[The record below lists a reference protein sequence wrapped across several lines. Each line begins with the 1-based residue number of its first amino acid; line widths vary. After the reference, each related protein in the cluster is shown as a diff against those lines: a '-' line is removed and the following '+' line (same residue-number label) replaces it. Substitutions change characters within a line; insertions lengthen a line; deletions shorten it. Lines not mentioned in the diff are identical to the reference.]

1 MKKNLFIKSTLI
13 LILSGFLTKIL
24 GFIIKVIYT
33 RIIGE
38 YGISLYSIAVPT
50 YSLLL
55 TIATLAIPISISKL
69 VSENKGR
76 SIRILTSAAFLII
89 SINLVLVF
97 VIFLTKDFLAVNL
110 LKEPKASPI
119 IMAFALTLPFVS
131 ISSVLK
137 GYFAGKQNMVPHA
150 TSNIIEQIV
159 RLIII
164 LVVLPILKRK
174 SDMLAILGLILLTI
188 ISEISSIIVFLFF
201 LPKKI
206 NFNTKILP
214 SKKITKDILDIS
226 IPTVSGRIIGNIGY
240 FFEPIILTNLLL
252 FSGYNNSYILSE
264 YGAYNAYSLA
274 LLTMP
279 SFFIGA
285 IATSLLPEISKFNGN
300 NNLKMVKR
308 RIHQSIIF
316 SLIIGIFFSLL
327 IFIFR
332 DKLLFSLY
340 NTTKGSDYIKVL
352 APFFVLF
359 YLEGVLTSSLQA
371 LGYAKVTMNITLYG
385 VIIKLFIMAI
395 LSLCHIGIYSL
406 VIAEIINIFF
416 VVFFNF
422 KHLKKYIF
430 IEPTTPENTFDSL

>member
-13 LILSGFLTKIL
+13 LICSGFLTKIL

-38 YGISLYSIAVPT
+38 YGISLYAIAAPT

-76 SIRILTSAAFLII
+76 SIRILTSAAFLILF
-89 SINLVLVF
+89 IN
-97 VIFLTKDFLAVNL
+97 FLLILIILLTRNFLATTL
-110 LKEPKASPI
+110 LKEPLASPI
-119 IMAFALTLPFVS
+119 LLAFALTLPFVS

-137 GYFAGKQNMVPHA
+137 GYFAGKQNMIPHA
-150 TSNIIEQIV
+150 TSNIIEQII

-164 LVVLPILKRK
+164 VIVLPILMKK
-174 SDMLAILGLILLTI
+174 SVMHAVIGLILLTI
-188 ISEISSIIVFLFF
+188 VSEISSIIVFLFF
-201 LPKKI
+201 IPKHI
-206 NFNTKILP
+206 NFKTNLLP
-214 SKKITKDILDIS
+214 SKKHTKDILNIS
-226 IPTVSGRIIGNIGY
+226 VPTVSSRIIGNIGY
-240 FFEPIILTNLLL
+240 FLEPIILTNLLL
-252 FSGYNNSYILSE
+252 FSGYPSSYILRE

-279 SFFIGA
+279 GFFIAA
-285 IATSLLPEISKFNGN
+285 ISTSLLPEISKFHGEN
-300 NNLKMVKR
+300 NTKMIKR

-316 SLIIGIFFSLL
+316 ALLIGIFFSFI
-327 IFIFR
+327 IFTFR
-332 DKLLFSLY
+332 DTLLFSLY
-340 NTTKGSDYIKVL
+340 NTTSGSNYIKVL

-371 LGYAKVTMNITLYG
+371 LGYAKVTMNITLWG
-385 VIIKLFIMAI
+385 VILKLLVMAI

-406 VIAEIINIFF
+406 VIAEIINILF
-416 VVFFNF
+416 VVLLNI
-422 KHLKKYIF
+422 KYLKKLTY
-430 IEPTTPENTFDSL
+430 

>member
-13 LILSGFLTKIL
+13 LICSGFLTKIL

-38 YGISLYSIAVPT
+38 YGISLYAIAAPT

-76 SIRILTSAAFLII
+76 SIRILTSAAFLIL
-89 SINLVLVF
+89 SIN
-97 VIFLTKDFLAVNL
+97 FLLILLILLTRDFLATTL
-110 LKEPKASPI
+110 LKEPLASPI
-119 IMAFALTLPFVS
+119 LLAFALTLPFVS

-150 TSNIIEQIV
+150 TSNIIEQII

-164 LVVLPILKRK
+164 VIVLPILMEK
-174 SDMLAILGLILLTI
+174 SVMHAVIGLILLTI

-201 LPKKI
+201 IPKHIDFKT
-206 NFNTKILP
+206 NLLP
-214 SKKITKDILDIS
+214 SKKHTKDILNIS
-226 IPTVSGRIIGNIGY
+226 VPTVSSRIIGNIGY
-240 FFEPIILTNLLL
+240 FLEPIILTNLLL
-252 FSGYNNSYILSE
+252 FSGYPSSYILRE
-264 YGAYNAYSLA
+264 YGAYNAYSLT

-279 SFFIGA
+279 GFFIAA
-285 IATSLLPEISKFNGN
+285 ISTSLLPEISKFHGEN
-300 NNLKMVKR
+300 NTKMIKR

-316 SLIIGIFFSLL
+316 ALLIGIFFSFI
-327 IFIFR
+327 IFTFR
-332 DKLLFSLY
+332 DTLLFSLY
-340 NTTKGSDYIKVL
+340 NTTSGSNYIKVL

-371 LGYAKVTMNITLYG
+371 LGYAKVTMNITLWG
-385 VIIKLFIMAI
+385 VILKLLVMAI

-406 VIAEIINIFF
+406 VIAEIINILF
-416 VVFFNF
+416 VVLLNI
-422 KHLKKYIF
+422 KYLKKLTY
-430 IEPTTPENTFDSL
+430 

>member
-97 VIFLTKDFLAVNL
+97 VIFLTKDFLAINL

-164 LVVLPILKRK
+164 LVVLPILKKK

-422 KHLKKYIF
+422 KHLKKYV
-430 IEPTTPENTFDSL
+430 

>member
-150 TSNIIEQIV
+150 TSNILEQIV

-164 LVVLPILKRK
+164 LVVLPILKSK

-422 KHLKKYIF
+422 KYLKKYI
-430 IEPTTPENTFDSL
+430 

>member
-252 FSGYNNSYILSE
+252 FSGYNNGYILSE

-422 KHLKKYIF
+422 KYLKKYI
-430 IEPTTPENTFDSL
+430 

>member
-13 LILSGFLTKIL
+13 LICSGFLTKIL

-38 YGISLYSIAVPT
+38 YGISLYAIAAPT

-76 SIRILTSAAFLII
+76 SIRILTSAAFLILF
-89 SINLVLVF
+89 INFILIL
-97 VIFLTKDFLAVNL
+97 IILLTRNFLATSL
-110 LKEPKASPI
+110 LKEPLASPI
-119 IMAFALTLPFVS
+119 LLAFALTLPFVS

-150 TSNIIEQIV
+150 TSNIIEQII

-164 LVVLPILKRK
+164 VIVLPILMKK
-174 SDMLAILGLILLTI
+174 SVMHAVIGLILLTI
-188 ISEISSIIVFLFF
+188 ASEISSIIVFLFF
-201 LPKKI
+201 IPKHI
-206 NFNTKILP
+206 NFKTNLLP
-214 SKKITKDILDIS
+214 SKKHTRDILNIS
-226 IPTVSGRIIGNIGY
+226 IPTVSSRIIGNIGY
-240 FFEPIILTNLLL
+240 FLEPIILTNLLL
-252 FSGYNNSYILSE
+252 FSGYPSSYILRE

-279 SFFIGA
+279 GFFIAA
-285 IATSLLPEISKFNGN
+285 ISTSLLPEISKFHGEN
-300 NNLKMVKR
+300 NDKMIKR

-316 SLIIGIFFSLL
+316 ALLIGIFFSFI
-327 IFIFR
+327 IFTFR
-332 DKLLFSLY
+332 DTLLFSLY
-340 NTTKGSDYIKVL
+340 NTTSGSDYIKVL

-371 LGYAKVTMNITLYG
+371 LGYAKTTMNITLWG
-385 VIIKLFIMAI
+385 VILKLLVMAI

-406 VIAEIINIFF
+406 VVAEIINILF
-416 VVFFNF
+416 VVFLNF
-422 KHLKKYIF
+422 KYLKKYV
-430 IEPTTPENTFDSL
+430 

>member
-188 ISEISSIIVFLFF
+188 ISEISSIIVFLLF

-252 FSGYNNSYILSE
+252 FCGYNNSYILSE

-422 KHLKKYIF
+422 KYLKKYI
-430 IEPTTPENTFDSL
+430 

>member
-252 FSGYNNSYILSE
+252 LSGYNNSYILSE

-422 KHLKKYIF
+422 KYLKKYI
-430 IEPTTPENTFDSL
+430 

>member
-164 LVVLPILKRK
+164 LVVLPILKKK

-371 LGYAKVTMNITLYG
+371 LGYAKITMNITLYG

-422 KHLKKYIF
+422 KYLKKYI
-430 IEPTTPENTFDSL
+430 

>member
-359 YLEGVLTSSLQA
+359 YLEGVLISSLQA

-422 KHLKKYIF
+422 KHLKKYI
-430 IEPTTPENTFDSL
+430 

>member
-97 VIFLTKDFLAVNL
+97 VIFLTKDFLAINL

-422 KHLKKYIF
+422 KHLKKYV
-430 IEPTTPENTFDSL
+430 

>member
-76 SIRILTSAAFLII
+76 SIRILSSAAFLII

-422 KHLKKYIF
+422 KHLKKYI
-430 IEPTTPENTFDSL
+430 

>member
-1 MKKNLFIKSTLI
+1 
-13 LILSGFLTKIL
+13 
-24 GFIIKVIYT
+24 
-33 RIIGE
+33 
-38 YGISLYSIAVPT
+38 
-50 YSLLL
+50 
-55 TIATLAIPISISKL
+55 
-69 VSENKGR
+69 
-76 SIRILTSAAFLII
+76 
-89 SINLVLVF
+89 
-97 VIFLTKDFLAVNL
+97 
-110 LKEPKASPI
+110 
-119 IMAFALTLPFVS
+119 MAFALTLPFVS

-422 KHLKKYIF
+422 KYLKKYI
-430 IEPTTPENTFDSL
+430 

>member
-164 LVVLPILKRK
+164 LVVLPIIKKK

-422 KHLKKYIF
+422 KHLKKYI
-430 IEPTTPENTFDSL
+430 